1 MLNMSHFLLV
11 PVRGAAEGEHDLAP
25 RVEPEVIETRD
36 RQQEHDKDEAV
47 VDNDM
52 LWGANM
58 VKCL

>member
-1 MLNMSHFLLV
+1 MSHFLLV

-47 VDNDM
+47 VDDDM

>member
-1 MLNMSHFLLV
+1 MLNMRHFLLV

-25 RVEPEVIETRD
+25 RVKPEVIETRD

-52 LWGANM
+52 LWGAGM
-58 VKCL
+58 VKYL